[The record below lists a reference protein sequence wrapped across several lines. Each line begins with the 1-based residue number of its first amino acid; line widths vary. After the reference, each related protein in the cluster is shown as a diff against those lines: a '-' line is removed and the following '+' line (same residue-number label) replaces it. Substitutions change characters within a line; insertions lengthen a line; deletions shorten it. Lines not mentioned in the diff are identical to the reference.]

1 MIYRD
6 GVPIGIPGVVLADGF
21 AAAVG
26 HEGVEICLEDLMLR
40 RDHGYSNP

>member
-6 GVPIGIPGVVLADGF
+6 GVAIGIPGVVLAEGF

-26 HEGVEICLEDLMLR
+26 DEGVEICLEDLMLCR
-40 RDHGYSNP
+40 EGGRSDP